1 MYSLQPHLMLVIM
14 IEPSNHI
21 YLHLPRHW
29 GQHWPSGFPT
39 ESRYGS
45 ENTLPTH
52 LQFEIMY
59 FYTSL
64 AAKPMALVPF
74 NLGTGLR

>member
-1 MYSLQPHLMLVIM
+1 MHSLQPHLMLVAM
-14 IEPSNHI
+14 IEPTNPI

-39 ESRYGS
+39 ESRSGS
-45 ENTLPTH
+45 EETRPTH

-64 AAKPMALVPF
+64 AAKPMVLVPS
-74 NLGTGLR
+74 NLETGLK